1 MAIMLITS
9 TGDAEN
15 PTRAR
20 MLAVAVLIAHLFL
33 IFTTAASAQELFF
46 QGKTITVIQG
56 REPGGTGDLRAR
68 AITQFLQ
75 KYIPGNPTIVH
86 EFMGG
91 GGGLRAANHIYSV
104 ARPDGLTIGSVS
116 SGMLSHSVLGGA
128 GVKYQVEKFHY
139 LGAADAGGHYVF
151 YTKKELG
158 INNLEKLRATP
169 GIRIGAQSVGH
180 SNYNIARL
188 LAYLLPMKEARF
200 VTGYSSPEIDAAI
213 LRGELDSRFNQS
225 HSVIQRNP
233 EWLDKGMMDFHAT
246 LEIPKGDKHPRF
258 SNLPEIETFAKTE
271 KERQL
276 VALQRGFRLTGSPF
290 VLPPGTPRD
299 RVAILQEAMTKSLKD
314 PDFPKEFK
322 KMVGDD
328 AEIVLPNVMDKSI
341 KELPRD
347 PEVVELLKKITGLGA
362 LPSR

>member
-1 MAIMLITS
+1 MAVFMGALL
-9 TGDAEN
+9 G
-15 PTRAR
+15 
-20 MLAVAVLIAHLFL
+20 
-33 IFTTAASAQELFF
+33 AASAALGQENFF
-46 QGKTITVIQG
+46 QGKTVTVVQG

-86 EFMGG
+86 EFMAG
-91 GGGLRAANHIYSV
+91 GGGLRAANHIYAA
-104 ARPDGLTIGSVS
+104 ARADGLTIGSVS
-116 SGMLSHSVLGGA
+116 SGMLSHSILGGA
-128 GVKYQVEKFHY
+128 GVKYQVDKFHY

-158 INNLEKLRATP
+158 MNHLDKLRATP
-169 GIRIGAQSVGH
+169 SIRIGAQSVGH

-213 LRGELDSRFNQS
+213 LRGELDGRFNQS
-225 HSVIQRNP
+225 HSVIQRNA
-233 EWLDKGMMDFHAT
+233 EWVDKGLMDFHVV
-246 LEIPKGDKHPRF
+246 LEIPRGDKHPRF
-258 SNLPEIETFAKTE
+258 AGLPELESFAKNE

-290 VLPPGTPRD
+290 VLPPATPPD
-299 RVAILQEAMTKSLKD
+299 RVKILQEAMTRALKD
-314 PDFPKEFK
+314 PAFPREFK

-328 AEIVLPNVMDKSI
+328 AEIVLPGVMDKSI

-347 PEVVELLKKITGLGA
+347 PEVVELLKRITGPNP
-362 LPSR
+362 LPPR

>member
-1 MAIMLITS
+1 MARLLLTLTRRADDPACTS
-9 TGDAEN
+9 TPA
-15 PTRAR
+15 
-20 MLAVAVLIAHLFL
+20 AVLFVCSFL
-33 IFTTAASAQELFF
+33 SVASAALSQDTFY

-91 GGGLRAANHIYSV
+91 GGGLRAANHIYSA

-116 SGMLSHSVLGGA
+116 SGMLSHAILGGA

-139 LGAADAGGHYVF
+139 LGAADAGGHYVL

-158 INNLEKLRATP
+158 IANLEKLRSIP

-200 VTGYSSPEIDAAI
+200 VTGYASPEIDAAI
-213 LRGELDSRFNQS
+213 LRGELDGRFNQS

-233 EWLDKGMMDFHAT
+233 EWVDKGLMDFHVV

-258 SNLPEIETFAKTE
+258 ANLPELESFAKSDR
-271 KERQL
+271 ERQL

-299 RVAILQEAMTKSLKD
+299 RVAILQDAMTKTLKD

-322 KMVGDD
+322 KLVGDD
-328 AEIVLPNVMDKSI
+328 AEIVFPNVMDKSI

-347 PEVVELLKKITGLGA
+347 PEVVELLKKITGVNP
-362 LPSR
+362 LPLR